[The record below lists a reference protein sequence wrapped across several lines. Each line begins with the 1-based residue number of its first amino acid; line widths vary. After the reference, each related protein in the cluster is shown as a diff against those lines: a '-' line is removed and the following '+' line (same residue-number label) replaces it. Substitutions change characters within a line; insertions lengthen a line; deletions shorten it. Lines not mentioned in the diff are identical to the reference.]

1 MTNNTSCQT
10 VKVQEMLSY
19 LLYMVGD
26 GYHYGWVEGV
36 PIQTILEK
44 YPELLKTFL
53 DIMNYDSSH
62 TSENEEKDLS
72 GYIKKN
78 SISVGCGIGS
88 EFSNASDWEGDFGE
102 LDEDEL

>member
-1 MTNNTSCQT
+1 MSDTSCQT
-10 VKVQEMLSY
+10 IIKYACPRCGNRTLEQKWKNE
-19 LLYMVGD
+19 
-26 GYHYGWVEGV
+26 GYDTYWCSVCYTCWEIE
-36 PIQTILEK
+36 PFKE
-44 YPELLKTFL
+44 YDPWE
-53 DIMNYDSSH
+53 DDSSH